1 VQQTP
6 QQATKTLLLPQNGRG
21 SVKQFLY
28 GDMKTQAAESSDR
41 GAEGQRP
48 GRRNGSNTT
57 AGRSSEIAKTGLQGR
72 QGHTCMSYGKRE
84 TGVYH
89 HALTKNNC
97 MVLVSWF

>member
-1 VQQTP
+1 
-6 QQATKTLLLPQNGRG
+6 
-21 SVKQFLY
+21 
-28 GDMKTQAAESSDR
+28 MKTQAVESSDR

-48 GRRNGSNTT
+48 GRRSGSNTT
-57 AGRSSEIAKTGLQGR
+57 AGRSWETVQTGLQGR
-72 QGHTCMSYGKRE
+72 QGHTCKSYGERE